1 MNRIGKLLGL
11 AAAACAGFCATRILP
26 LSDAD
31 RGRGLSR
38 ERGCMTCHSING
50 EGGKRAPDLGRMVE
64 RGFSPYRLAGLLW
77 NHAPVMWAAVERA
90 RIARPELTR
99 QEAADLFAY
108 FFAARYFESPGGA
121 GGCSDRRVARDVMG
135 YSPLCARA
143 SGQWRPGSLWET
155 PFRSPSRCG
164 TTPGRCG
171 WRSTGRKS
179 RVRSSP
185 RRN

>member
-38 ERGCMTCHSING
+38 ERGCITCHSING

-108 FFAARYFESPGGA
+108 FFAARYFESPGDARRGRRLFRSKGCA
-121 GGCSDRRVARDVMG
+121 GCHGIQ
-135 YSPLCARA
+135 SPVRE
-143 SGQWRPGSLWET
+143 GVRPGAAWQSLGDSISLAQQMWNH
-155 PFRSPSRCG
+155 SREMRLALDR
-164 TTPGRCG
+164 T
-171 WRSTGRKS
+171 
-179 RVRSSP
+179 
-185 RRN
+185 